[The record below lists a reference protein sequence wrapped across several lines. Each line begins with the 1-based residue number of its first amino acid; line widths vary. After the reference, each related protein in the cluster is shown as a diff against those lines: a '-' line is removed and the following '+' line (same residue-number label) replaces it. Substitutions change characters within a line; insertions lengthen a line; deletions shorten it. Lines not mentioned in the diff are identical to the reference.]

1 MGEKR
6 DRPKLPNLELDLEQF
21 LVLKKQQKQVLRLR
35 QKAKKQRVKEKTHH
49 HRIRMLN
56 HRFRNH
62 EIVLWMYQKQIVH
75 ALMVASITFLIR
87 KAVELTPI
95 NQLHHVTDA
104 IAKNGSLCAREL
116 Q

>member
-6 DRPKLPNLELDLEQF
+6 VRPNLPNLELDLEQF
-21 LVLKKQQKQVLRLR
+21 LVL
-35 QKAKKQRVKEKTHH
+35 KKQRVKEKTHH

-75 ALMVASITFLIR
+75 ALTVAPKTFLIW
-87 KAVELTPI
+87 KDVELTPI
-95 NQLHHVTDA
+95 NQLHLVTDA
-104 IAKNGSLCAREL
+104 IAKNGFLLAREV